1 MKPKRTSARFNT
13 LLMQQAL
20 SCIDTASIQDLN
32 HIMQGFRNKNNK
44 NLYMRMR
51 KTILERK
58 NDLFPNDL
66 LETPDG

>member
-1 MKPKRTSARFNT
+1 
-13 LLMQQAL
+13 MQQAL

>member
-32 HIMQGFRNKNNK
+32 HIMQGLRNKNNK